1 MSEDEALKITNPE
14 HWPTKDLHSLLKEI
28 KDILDDRGMEGW
40 FYSALSLPEATKFK
54 RVLNV
59 EIKTSWGKELVYPL
73 DDTGKLLVKLTN
85 KETFTPDDV
94 KILKQLNYEFAVKPK
109 LL

>member
-1 MSEDEALKITNPE
+1 MKLRLWASHTYRGKTMKQAT
-14 HWPTKDLHSLLKEI
+14 SL
-28 KDILDDRGMEGW
+28 
-40 FYSALSLPEATKFK
+40 K

-59 EIKTSWGKELVYPL
+59 EVKNSWGNELVYPL
-73 DDTGKLLVKLTN
+73 DETGKLLVKLAK

>member
-14 HWPTKDLHSLLKEI
+14 EWSTLDIHNLLKEI
-28 KDILDDRGMEGW
+28 KDILDDRGMEEW
-40 FYSALSLPEATKFK
+40 FYSALSVPDATKFK
-54 RVLNV
+54 GVLNV
-59 EIKTSWGKELVYPL
+59 EIKTRWGNELVYPL
-73 DDTGKLLVKLTN
+73 DETGKLLVKLAK

-94 KILKQLNYEFAVKPK
+94 KILKQLNYEFVVKPK

>member
-1 MSEDEALKITNPE
+1 MKQAT
-14 HWPTKDLHSLLKEI
+14 SL
-28 KDILDDRGMEGW
+28 
-40 FYSALSLPEATKFK
+40 K

-59 EIKTSWGKELVYPL
+59 EVKNSWGNELVYPL
-73 DDTGKLLVKLTN
+73 DETGKLLVKLAK